1 MTWPLPSEK
10 RPFER
15 AGRPSSVTPCEMQ
28 ARAIA
33 MRPGQEAANAR
44 AQLLRRRPVVRRR
57 FSPPDAPPMP
67 VRSCREDGPG
77 PCTRVVVRPPPA
89 VARIRYAPC
98 RRFKL
103 LYTDFRWLMDSTV
116 IVHELSSTLYTIL

>member
-1 MTWPLPSEK
+1 
-10 RPFER
+10 
-15 AGRPSSVTPCEMQ
+15 MQ

-44 AQLLRRRPVVRRR
+44 AQLPRGRPVVRRR

-67 VRSCREDGPG
+67 VRSCREVDPA
-77 PCTRVVVRPPPA
+77 PCTRAAAQPPPA

-103 LYTDFRWLMDSTV
+103 LYADFRWLMDSTV